1 VEWSQ
6 SFPPPIVVSAFSI
19 TNKSFVHPFIFP
31 NNDRQYCY
39 WKAME
44 GEGEAYSCRPAKA
57 AAEMQ
62 YKSAV
67 CRPLQGCSRMLL
79 VVGVEVGDARK
90 IVLE

>member
-1 VEWSQ
+1 MWQRRRHETVEWSQ
-6 SFPPPIVVSAFSI
+6 SFPPPIVVSTFSI

-44 GEGEAYSCRPAKA
+44 GEGEAYPCRPAKA

-62 YKSAV
+62 YKSSV
-67 CRPLQGCSRMLL
+67 CRPLIVRMQQDA
-79 VVGVEVGDARK
+79 VGGS
-90 IVLE
+90 